1 MKISTGKQGPQCQ
14 PIVRS
19 FYQLSYLSS
28 QWEDQNQQKDL
39 ITACLNA
46 NQIVK

>member
-1 MKISTGKQGPQCQ
+1 MKMGTGRVLNVSQLFAL
-14 PIVRS
+14 
-19 FYQLSYLSS
+19 FYQVSYLSS
-28 QWEDQNQQKDL
+28 QWEEQNQQKDL